1 MKPLEKRGH
10 WPANPSTT
18 EDHAVSQHLVE
29 IQSAILFAEYLQ
41 SLGVQR
47 TSLDREQE
55 IYVQDRHLAT
65 VRRIQGE
72 LRFYLRANALARS

>member
-1 MKPLEKRGH
+1 MKAQEKRGH
-10 WPANPSTT
+10 WPANPSIT
-18 EDHAVSQHLVE
+18 EDHAVSKHLVE

-47 TSLDREQE
+47 TPLDREQE

>member
-1 MKPLEKRGH
+1 
-10 WPANPSTT
+10 
-18 EDHAVSQHLVE
+18 VSQHLVE

-72 LRFYLRANALARS
+72 LRFYLRANALTRS

>member
-1 MKPLEKRGH
+1 M
-10 WPANPSTT
+10 
-18 EDHAVSQHLVE
+18 SQHLVE

-55 IYVQDRHLAT
+55 VYVQDRHLAT

-72 LRFYLRANALARS
+72 LRFYLRANALTRS

>member
-1 MKPLEKRGH
+1 M
-10 WPANPSTT
+10 
-18 EDHAVSQHLVE
+18 SQHLIE

>member
-1 MKPLEKRGH
+1 M
-10 WPANPSTT
+10 
-18 EDHAVSQHLVE
+18 SQHLVE

-72 LRFYLRANALARS
+72 LRFYLRANALAQS

>member
-1 MKPLEKRGH
+1 MKAQEKRGH

-18 EDHAVSQHLVE
+18 KGHAVSQHLVE

-41 SLGVQR
+41 SLGVQH
-47 TSLDREQE
+47 TPLDREQE
-55 IYVQDRHLAT
+55 VYVQDRHLAT

-72 LRFYLRANALARS
+72 LRFYLRANALTRS

>member
-1 MKPLEKRGH
+1 M
-10 WPANPSTT
+10 
-18 EDHAVSQHLVE
+18 SQHLVE

-55 IYVQDRHLAT
+55 IYMQDRHLAT

>member
-1 MKPLEKRGH
+1 MSK
-10 WPANPSTT
+10 
-18 EDHAVSQHLVE
+18 HLVE

>member
-1 MKPLEKRGH
+1 MKALEKSGH

-18 EDHAVSQHLVE
+18 KSHAVSQHLVE

-65 VRRIQGE
+65 VLCIQGE